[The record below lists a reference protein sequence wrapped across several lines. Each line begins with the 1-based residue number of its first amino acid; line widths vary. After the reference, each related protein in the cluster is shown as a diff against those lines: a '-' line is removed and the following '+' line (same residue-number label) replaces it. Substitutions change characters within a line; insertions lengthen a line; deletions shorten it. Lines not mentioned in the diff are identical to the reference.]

1 MPAPTE
7 FTKSPENI
15 KNIKTYLDKI
25 YAELKE
31 QYKSSTEIT
40 SRLQEIIKF
49 VRTGQTNLNIDTL
62 IGSKVDSKVLG
73 IIFSVTFIL
82 DKIELY
88 ANKCNL

>member
-15 KNIKTYLDKI
+15 KNIKMYLDKI

-40 SRLQEIIKF
+40 QRL
-49 VRTGQTNLNIDTL
+49 
-62 IGSKVDSKVLG
+62 
-73 IIFSVTFIL
+73 
-82 DKIELY
+82 
-88 ANKCNL
+88 